1 MKTRKNLYR
10 LSLSGE
16 DLNIIDENFRKLFDW
31 CEELENRINDMERV
45 DEVDRIQRTPRK
57 V

>member
-1 MKTRKNLYR
+1 MKVRENLYR

-16 DLNIIDENFRKLFDW
+16 DLNIINDNFRKLFDW

-45 DEVDRIQRTPRK
+45 DENNEGC
-57 V
+57 